1 MWKKVARNSNYSISE
16 DGQVRND
23 TTGRIKSPFLN
34 RGNGYLVVDLY
45 KDNRSTKV
53 PIHRLVAEAFVPNPD
68 GKPCVDHRDG
78 NRKNNAISN
87 LRWAT
92 YSENNSRFD
101 SVGVR
106 ARGVRVT
113 HYVELRK
120 RRGGGHEAWLS
131 PDATMHFR
139 TIAAAAAH
147 FECTQGN
154 LTPLLK
160 SGKIGRRG
168 KMRGYLFEYED

>member
-1 MWKKVARNSNYSISE
+1 MWKKVARNGNYSISE

-78 NRKNNAISN
+78 NRENNA
-87 LRWAT
+87 R
-92 YSENNSRFD
+92 SEEHTSELQSR
-101 SVGVR
+101 
-106 ARGVRVT
+106 
-113 HYVELRK
+113 
-120 RRGGGHEAWLS
+120 
-131 PDATMHFR
+131 
-139 TIAAAAAH
+139 
-147 FECTQGN
+147 
-154 LTPLLK
+154 
-160 SGKIGRRG
+160 
-168 KMRGYLFEYED
+168 